1 MSPRRSEKLEIGVLY
16 GMRALMVLFV
26 MNYHIW
32 QQSWLGQYV
41 RVGGR
46 LHSFDFWTR
55 SSYVFVDGMI
65 LLSGFLL
72 YLPYARQKAEGTPVP
87 SVRRFYLNR
96 LIRILPSYLLAV
108 GIMLFCV
115 ALPQGLYA
123 TARAAVADVAA
134 HLTFT
139 FLFWPQTYLQTPL
152 NAALWTIAVEMQFYA
167 LLPLLARAM
176 QKRPLLTAGG
186 MMALGWAYRLAMD
199 AFATN
204 LGMVLNQMPAFLDV
218 YALGM
223 LGAAAYI
230 RLRGWLAGAS
240 VWERRT
246 LHTACVAAFV
256 LGVWALTGLLRVQ
269 SAAGSAGHTALQR
282 SQMRVR
288 LPLALVFLCLML
300 SASFWPRVLQKL
312 LDNRLMRFLS
322 TISMNLYIWHQ
333 VLSVQMRLAWFP
345 NTDALHTTPTLQRAY
360 TVLCF
365 SVALLAAMAATYGVE
380 RPVSRWAAR
389 RLDGASTPPEI
400 RFPVPDSG
408 KTRIRRTEPRG

>member
-32 QQSWLGQYV
+32 QQGWLGQYV
-41 RVGGR
+41 HIGGR
-46 LHSFDFWTR
+46 LYSFDFWTR
-55 SSYVFVDGMI
+55 SSFVFVDGMI

-72 YLPYARQKAEGTPVP
+72 YLPYARQQAEGTGIP

-96 LIRILPSYLLAV
+96 AIRILPSYLLAV
-108 GIMLFCV
+108 VVMLLCV

-123 TARAAVADVAA
+123 TTRAAVADTAA

-139 FLFWPQTYLQTPL
+139 FLFWPQTYIHTPL

-167 LLPLLARAM
+167 LFPLLARAM

-186 MMALGWAYRLAMD
+186 MMALGWAYRLAVD

-204 LGMVLNQMPAFLDV
+204 LGMYINQMPAFLDV

-230 RLRGWLAGAS
+230 RLRGWLERAGAR
-240 VWERRT
+240 ERRA
-246 LHTACVAAFV
+246 LQVACVAAFV

-269 SAAGSAGHTALQR
+269 SASGSAGYAALQR

-288 LPLALVFLCLML
+288 LPLTLVFLCLML
-300 SASFWPRVLQKL
+300 SASFWPRMLQKL

-333 VLSVQMRLAWFP
+333 VLAVQMRTAWFP
-345 NTDALHTTPTLQRAY
+345 DTDALHTTPALQQAY

-365 SVALLAAMAATYGVE
+365 SVALLVAMAVTYGVE

-389 RLDGASTPPEI
+389 RLEGGP
-400 RFPVPDSG
+400 G
-408 KTRIRRTEPRG
+408 RGV